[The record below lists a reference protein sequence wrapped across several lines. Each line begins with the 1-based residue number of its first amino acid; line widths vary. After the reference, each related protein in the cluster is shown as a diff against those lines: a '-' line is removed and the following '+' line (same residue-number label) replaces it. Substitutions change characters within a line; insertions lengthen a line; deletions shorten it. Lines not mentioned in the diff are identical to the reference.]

1 MPALSHISIDASGL
15 FMDII
20 GIASVLW
27 GKNVLILE
35 VSVLHVLDIQTAEQ
49 NRLWKE
55 IILSSQ
61 YNIS

>member
-1 MPALSHISIDASGL
+1 VPALSHISIDASGL

>member
-20 GIASVLW
+20 GIANVLW
-27 GKNVLILE
+27 GKNILIWE

-49 NRLWKE
+49 DRLWKE